1 MQRIK
6 LMTDSACDLPGSL
19 ARQLGIEVIPIPIAV
34 DGKGYLEGVDF
45 TPREFY
51 TILQQAKQIPTTS
64 QISPVT
70 YCERYH
76 AAYQQGYTDVILMG
90 ISSTASATYLRSKDA
105 ADLFFENCPQAKES
119 FRIHIIDS
127 KTFSLGYGYPLTQA
141 AQMIQDGKTAEEI
154 LAYLTDWVERI
165 DLYITAFSFEFIK
178 KSGRISCAAS
188 IVGEALGI
196 RPVIRLYQG
205 EITIFSK
212 ARGNNVV
219 LQRIAQIAQD
229 NPPADAGR
237 HPAGHER
244 GDARPA
250 AEKAEPQAGHGAGR
264 RVRRKHQQRAKD
276 AGHRLFAPERIS
288 SIPAIPA
295 S

>member
-105 ADLFFENCPQAKES
+105 ADLFFENCPQAKGN
-119 FRIHIIDS
+119 FRIHILDS

-141 AQMIQDGKTAEEI
+141 ARMVQEGKE
-154 LAYLTDWVERI
+154 V
-165 DLYITAFSFEFIK
+165 
-178 KSGRISCAAS
+178 
-188 IVGEALGI
+188 
-196 RPVIRLYQG
+196 
-205 EITIFSK
+205 
-212 ARGNNVV
+212 
-219 LQRIAQIAQD
+219 
-229 NPPADAGR
+229 
-237 HPAGHER
+237 R
-244 GDARPA
+244 GDS
-250 AEKAEPQAGHGAGR
+250 
-264 RVRRKHQQRAKD
+264 
-276 AGHRLFAPERIS
+276 RLPDRLG
-288 SIPAIPA
+288 
-295 S
+295 

>member
-105 ADLFFENCPQAKES
+105 ADLFIENCPQAKES

-212 ARGNNVV
+212 ARGNNIV

-229 NPPADAGR
+229 NI
-237 HPAGHER
+237 
-244 GDARPA
+244 
-250 AEKAEPQAGHGAGR
+250 
-264 RVRRKHQQRAKD
+264 AKD
-276 AGHRLFAPERIS
+276 SPLLMLDGTLPDMNEEMRALLQKKLNRKPDMVQDVGCAV
-288 SIPAIPA
+288 SINSGPKMLGIGFLRQKG
-295 S
+295 

>member
-90 ISSTASATYLRSKDA
+90 ISSTASATYAPRTRRICSLKTSRRQRNP
-105 ADLFFENCPQAKES
+105 FESTSSTP
-119 FRIHIIDS
+119 RP
-127 KTFSLGYGYPLTQA
+127 SLWA
-141 AQMIQDGKTAEEI
+141 TA
-154 LAYLTDWVERI
+154 TR
-165 DLYITAFSFEFIK
+165 
-178 KSGRISCAAS
+178 
-188 IVGEALGI
+188 
-196 RPVIRLYQG
+196 
-205 EITIFSK
+205 
-212 ARGNNVV
+212 
-219 LQRIAQIAQD
+219 
-229 NPPADAGR
+229 
-237 HPAGHER
+237 
-244 GDARPA
+244 
-250 AEKAEPQAGHGAGR
+250 
-264 RVRRKHQQRAKD
+264 
-276 AGHRLFAPERIS
+276 
-288 SIPAIPA
+288 
-295 S
+295 

>member
-105 ADLFFENCPQAKES
+105 ADL

-229 NPPADAGR
+229 NI
-237 HPAGHER
+237 
-244 GDARPA
+244 
-250 AEKAEPQAGHGAGR
+250 
-264 RVRRKHQQRAKD
+264 AKD
-276 AGHRLFAPERIS
+276 SPLLMLDGTLPDMNEEMRALLQKKLNRKPDMVQDVGCAV
-288 SIPAIPA
+288 SINSGPKMLGIGFLRQKG
-295 S
+295 

>member
-1 MQRIK
+1 
-6 LMTDSACDLPGSL
+6 
-19 ARQLGIEVIPIPIAV
+19 
-34 DGKGYLEGVDF
+34 
-45 TPREFY
+45 
-51 TILQQAKQIPTTS
+51 
-64 QISPVT
+64 
-70 YCERYH
+70 
-76 AAYQQGYTDVILMG
+76 MG

-212 ARGNNVV
+212 ARGNNIV

-229 NPPADAGR
+229 NI
-237 HPAGHER
+237 
-244 GDARPA
+244 
-250 AEKAEPQAGHGAGR
+250 
-264 RVRRKHQQRAKD
+264 AKD
-276 AGHRLFAPERIS
+276 SPLLMLDGTLPDMNEEMRDLLQKKLNRKPDMVQDVGCAV
-288 SIPAIPA
+288 SINSGPKMLGIGFLRQKG
-295 S
+295 

>member
-1 MQRIK
+1 MQRIQ

-19 ARQLGIEVIPIPIAV
+19 TQQLGIEVIPIPIAV

-51 TILQQAKQIPTTS
+51 TILQQSKQIPTTS

-70 YCERYH
+70 YCEHY
-76 AAYQQGYTDVILMG
+76 AKAYERGCTDVILMG
-90 ISSTASATYLRSKDA
+90 ISSTASATYLRAKDA
-105 ADLFFENCPQAKES
+105 VEMFFDNCPQAKGK
-119 FRIHIIDS
+119 FNIHVLDS

-141 AQMIQDGKTAEEI
+141 SQMVRDGKSVQEI
-154 LAYLTDWVERI
+154 LDYLNDWVNRI

-205 EITIFSK
+205 QITIFAK
-212 ARGNNVV
+212 TRGNNSV
-219 LQRIAQIAQD
+219 LQRIAQIAQE
-229 NPPADAGR
+229 NI
-237 HPAGHER
+237 
-244 GDARPA
+244 
-250 AEKAEPQAGHGAGR
+250 
-264 RVRRKHQQRAKD
+264 AKD
-276 AGHRLFAPERIS
+276 SPLLMLDGTLPEMNEEMRALLQKKLGRKLDMVEDVGCAV
-288 SIPAIPA
+288 SINSGPKMLGIGFLRQK
-295 S
+295 

>member
-34 DGKGYLEGVDF
+34 DGKEYLEGVDF

-212 ARGNNVV
+212 ARAG
-219 LQRIAQIAQD
+219 QHRQGF
-229 NPPADAGR
+229 PPADAGR

>member
-51 TILQQAKQIPTTS
+51 TILQQAKQIPTTPLRS
-64 QISPVT
+64 RRSPTASGTTPLISRATP
-70 YCERYH
+70 
-76 AAYQQGYTDVILMG
+76 DVILMG

-212 ARGNNVV
+212 ARGNNIV

-229 NPPADAGR
+229 NI
-237 HPAGHER
+237 
-244 GDARPA
+244 
-250 AEKAEPQAGHGAGR
+250 
-264 RVRRKHQQRAKD
+264 AKD
-276 AGHRLFAPERIS
+276 SPLLMLDGTLPDMNEEMPTCCRKS
-288 SIPAIPA
+288 
-295 S
+295 

>member
-51 TILQQAKQIPTTS
+51 TILQQAKQIPITS

-212 ARGNNVV
+212 ARGNNIV

-229 NPPADAGR
+229 NI
-237 HPAGHER
+237 
-244 GDARPA
+244 
-250 AEKAEPQAGHGAGR
+250 
-264 RVRRKHQQRAKD
+264 AKD
-276 AGHRLFAPERIS
+276 SPLLMLDGTLPDMNEEMRDLLQKKLNRKPDMVQDVGCAV
-288 SIPAIPA
+288 SINSGPKMLGIGFLRQKG
-295 S
+295 